1 MLDQRHKRR
10 RARGGRY
17 ALEGRVRCRIP
28 SSDTTSKLPNPLAGV
43 VDHAEASDFVRL
55 PLRRNTRNVTLPTV
69 KMKPKS
75 NLTTKMH
82 CAVVSTAAVSVYVVV
97 VVAVVVVV
105 VVVVAAVAA
114 AAADMFESRF
124 VHQISVSCTMEMCHL
139 QFHRSAQFC
148 ETIVD
153 DSPNLAQFETT
164 NRKNSIWSIQHRLGG
179 SFSPVLLL
187 AVSVE
192 SRNRV
197 QQPRARLA
205 TVQLFDVHVNQVH
218 QKQASVVVI
227 FQTYRAN
234 PSRRVATVR
243 VVDQQVTST
252 FFGTAQLLAAFGAN
266 KRTCVVVHPSMRAP
280 SARAGEHG

>member
-1 MLDQRHKRR
+1 MLDRRHKRR
-10 RARGGRY
+10 RARGGQC

-28 SSDTTSKLPNPLAGV
+28 SSGTTSKLPNPLAGV
-43 VDHAEASDFVRL
+43 VDHAEASGFVRL
-55 PLRRNTRNVTLPTV
+55 PLRHNTRNVTLPTV
-69 KMKPKS
+69 KVKPKN

-82 CAVVSTAAVSVYVVV
+82 CAVVSTAAVSVYVV
-97 VVAVVVVV
+97 AVVVVV
-105 VVVVAAVAA
+105 VVVAA

-124 VHQISVSCTMEMCHL
+124 VHQISVSCTMGTCHL

-148 ETIVD
+148 ETIAD

-218 QKQASVVVI
+218 QKQAAVVVI

-252 FFGTAQLLAAFGAN
+252 FFGTAQLLAAFGTN